1 MCKGPEA
8 AVSLVGFTNRK
19 EAPVA
24 GEEQARATLEDMR
37 AER

>member
-8 AVSLVGFTNRK
+8 AVSWVGFTNRK

-24 GEEQARATLEDMR
+24 GEEQARATVEDRR
-37 AER
+37 AGR